1 MLTFLTYLIAG
12 VVLGLLMV
20 GFFNLLYE
28 KVPDPYDEVVPY
40 RHKYTEGCYGMRCL
54 KCGEYIGNDLD
65 FGCEMSDAEYEAWA
79 NSWFRRPIN
88 KLPDDVQ

>member
-20 GFFNLLYE
+20 GFFNMLYE
-28 KVPDPYDEVVPY
+28 GPPDPYDEVAPY
-40 RHKYTEGCYGMRCL
+40 RHYYTEGCYGMRCL
-54 KCGEYIGNDLD
+54 KCGEYIGRDLY